1 MAAIQ
6 VEDSPSSTL
15 SSGVIGLAKRGNN
28 WASKNPGP
36 ILVFCIVFVIGLGI
50 VLLLLHRYILSRK
63 AAKQSYEE
71 E

>member
-6 VEDSPSSTL
+6 VEDGPSSSL
-15 SSGVIGLAKRGNN
+15 SSDIIGLAKRRNN

-36 ILVFCIVFVIGLGI
+36 ILVFCIVFVVGMGI

-63 AAKQSYEE
+63 AAKQSYEKE
-71 E
+71 